1 MATSTYLSNSVVEIG
16 PSSVSV
22 TDITDQ
28 VTAVTVNFVVEAL
41 EDTAFGSTARTNTGG
56 LQNNS
61 ASITLYA
68 SYASSESCHS
78 GPSKSSPARL
88 VASPLRLIR
97 LPRSYSS
104 FADRRACR
112 RNGFAVAPDSP
123 GALRPTAAH
132 GPRHRSRRSVGR
144 PRRTARLACR

>member
-16 PSSVSV
+16 ASSVSV

-68 SYASSESCHS
+68 SYAASESYAVLS
-78 GPSKSSPARL
+78 AL
-88 VASPLRLIR
+88 VGTKCFIR
-97 LPRSYSS
+97 VKPTSAALSATNPGFELTNTFLSALPVVNSNLGELAVYEIELMGGTYT
-104 FADRRACR
+104 ADIT
-112 RNGFAVAPDSP
+112 P
-123 GALRPTAAH
+123 
-132 GPRHRSRRSVGR
+132 
-144 PRRTARLACR
+144 